1 MSADA
6 SAKIFFDTS
15 VLVYMLT
22 ENDPRTAIVEKL
34 LLIGGNLSVQ
44 TLNEFANVAHR
55 KLKLSWDEVEQ
66 ALSDIRLLCRPPVPV
81 TVKIHDA
88 AIQIAKRF
96 QFSFYDSLI
105 IAAALEQKCTTLYSE
120 DMQNGQ
126 KIESLTIR
134 NPFVTR

>member
-1 MSADA
+1 MPADA

-22 ENDPRTAIVEKL
+22 ENDPRAAMVEKL
-34 LLIGGNLSVQ
+34 LLAGGNLSVQ
-44 TLNEFANVAHR
+44 TLNEFANVARR
-55 KLKLSWDEVEQ
+55 KLKLTWNEVEQ
-66 ALSDIRLLCRPPVPV
+66 ALSDIRFLCRPPVPV

-88 AIQIAKRF
+88 AIKIAKRF
-96 QFSFYDSLI
+96 RFSIYDSLI